1 MQDQPQATVLIEA
14 AQQHLANQVL
24 PTIAE
29 PRLRFQTLVAANVL
43 DIVVREL
50 TLAEPFSAA
59 EWARLANL
67 LANLLAMPGTMPA
80 NAAQRDAALTN
91 LNEALCQAIEA
102 GAFDEPAAWSQ
113 LLAHCQQTAIEKLH
127 IANPAYLQRLQAERK
142 TKTASPNS
150 GEAVDRMPKVG
161 LEPT

>member
-14 AQQHLANQVL
+14 VRQHLANQVL
-24 PTIAE
+24 PTITE

-50 TLAEPFSAA
+50 TLAEPYSAA
-59 EWARLANL
+59 EWARLADL
-67 LANLLAMPGTMPA
+67 LARPGTMPA
-80 NAAQRDAALTN
+80 NAAQRDAALTER
-91 LNEALCQAIEA
+91 NEALCQAIEA
-102 GAFDEPAAWSQ
+102 GAFDEPAAWSR
-113 LLAHCQQTAIEKLH
+113 LLAHCQQTAVEKLH
-127 IANPAYLQRLQAERK
+127 IANPAYLQRLQEEHK